1 MDKLP
6 LNQEMADRVT
16 GGTDPLDALLD
27 MLGIGA
33 GNDQIIRRI
42 QEYVNLGYSVEKI
55 IHLIKQEFGL

>member
-6 LNQEMADRVT
+6 LNQEMADQVT

-55 IHLIKQEFGL
+55 INLIKQEFGL

>member
-55 IHLIKQEFGL
+55 INLIKQEFGL